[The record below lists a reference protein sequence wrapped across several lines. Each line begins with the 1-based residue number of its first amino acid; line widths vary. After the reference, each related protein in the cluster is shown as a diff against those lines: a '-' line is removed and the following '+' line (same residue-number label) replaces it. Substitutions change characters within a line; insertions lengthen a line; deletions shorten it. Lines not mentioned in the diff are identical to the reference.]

1 MSGAAQGTGGAGG
14 GTGAVGGS
22 QVAVLLACFSGTKA
36 AGKARHGLDAQLKSH
51 GDALLDS
58 VILQV
63 DAKHK
68 ASDHDPHRV
77 LYAALTPALTW
88 GLFGLL
94 FGSDAVVSAIIWAV
108 IGAICG
114 GLYGYYMLRLAPK
127 RELARIGAQLPAP
140 SSALALFVETTDARR
155 VLEATAGHQPTAASV
170 AAISA
175 DLATRVFAGPAEAIE
190 LPGGGPGREL
200 PPDHD
205 SVLSMIML
213 RYPDPGTAKKIA
225 AEMAPKTKKAAP
237 PLQVELV
244 IQADRSGHRHVT
256 DPTLGVAATSRQSL
270 VSWGG
275 FGVVFGALAG
285 AIDGGGFG
293 GALKGALVTAVI
305 WGIFG
310 LIAGALFG
318 LWAGRAVS
326 ARRLKSV
333 GPLLAPGT
341 SMVVAWA
348 AEPVTDDTLDRYLT
362 PGSQRLVLRF
372 DPVEGGAL
380 LEAA

>member
-1 MSGAAQGTGGAGG
+1 MSDAAHGTGGAGG
-14 GTGAVGGS
+14 GTGAVDGR
-22 QVAVLLACFSGTKA
+22 QFAVLLACFSGTKT
-36 AGKARHGLDAQLKSH
+36 AGKARRGLDARLKSQ

-58 VILQV
+58 VVFQV

-77 LYAALTPALTW
+77 LFGALTPALTW

-114 GLYGYYMLRLAPK
+114 GLYGYYILRLAPK
-127 RELARIGAQLPAP
+127 RELAGIGAQLPAP

-155 VLEATAGHQPTAASV
+155 LLEATAGDQPSAASV
-170 AAISA
+170 AAVST
-175 DLATRVFAGPAEAIE
+175 DLTTRVFAGAAEAIE
-190 LPGGGPGREL
+190 LPVGSPGREL
-200 PPDHD
+200 PPDRD
-205 SVLSMIML
+205 SGLSMVVL
-213 RYPDPGTAKKIA
+213 RYPDPGAAKKIA
-225 AEMAPKTKKAAP
+225 AEMAPKTKKAVP

-244 IQADRSGHRHVT
+244 IEADRGGHRHVT
-256 DPTLGVAATSRQSL
+256 DPTLGVAATVRQA
-270 VSWGG
+270 VVGWAG
-275 FGVVFGALAG
+275 FGVVFGAIAG
-285 AIDGGGFG
+285 AVNGGGFG
-293 GALKGALVTAVI
+293 GALKGALITAVV

-310 LIAGALFG
+310 IFAGGLFG

-348 AEPVTDDTLDRYLT
+348 GRPVTDDILDPYLT

-372 DPVEGGAL
+372 NPVEGGAV

>member
-1 MSGAAQGTGGAGG
+1 MSDAAHGTGGAGA

-22 QVAVLLACFSGTKA
+22 QLAVLLACFTGTKA
-36 AGKARHGLDAQLKSH
+36 AGKARRSLDAALKSQ

-58 VILQV
+58 VVFQV

-77 LYAALTPALTW
+77 LYGALTPALTW

-114 GLYGYYMLRLAPK
+114 GLYGYYSLRLAGK
-127 RELARIGAQLPAP
+127 SELARIGAQLPAP
-140 SSALALFVETTDARR
+140 SSALALFAETTDARR
-155 VLEATAGHQPTAASV
+155 VLEATAGDQPSVASV
-170 AAISA
+170 AAVGA
-175 DLATRVFAGPAEAIE
+175 DLTTRVFAGPAGAIQ
-190 LPGGGPGREL
+190 LPGGHSGGGL
-200 PPDHD
+200 PPDRD
-205 SVLSMIML
+205 SVLSMVLL
-213 RYPDPGTAKKIA
+213 RYPDPGTARQIA
-225 AEMAPKTKKAAP
+225 AEMAPKTKKTVP

-244 IQADRSGHRHVT
+244 IKTDRSGHRHVT

-270 VSWGG
+270 ISWGG

-293 GALKGALVTAVI
+293 GALKGALVTAVL

-310 LIAGALFG
+310 AVAGALFG
-318 LWAGRAVS
+318 LWAGRSVS

-348 AEPVTDDTLDRYLT
+348 GKPVTDDTLNPYLT

-372 DPVEGGAL
+372 NPVEGGAV

>member
-1 MSGAAQGTGGAGG
+1 MSDTAQGTGGAGG
-14 GTGAVGGS
+14 GTGAADGS
-22 QVAVLLACFSGTKA
+22 QLAVLLACFSGIKA
-36 AGKARHGLDAQLKSH
+36 AGKARHGLDARLKSH
-51 GDALLDS
+51 GDALLDN
-58 VILQV
+58 VVLQV
-63 DAKHK
+63 DAKHE

-94 FGSDAVVSAIIWAV
+94 FGSKAVVSAIIWAV

-114 GLYGYYMLRLAPK
+114 GLYGYYSLRLAPK
-127 RELARIGAQLPAP
+127 RELARIGAQLPAS
-140 SSALALFVETTDARR
+140 SSALALWVETPDARR
-155 VLEATAGHQPTAASV
+155 VLEATADHQPTAASV
-170 AAISA
+170 AAVSA
-175 DLATRVFAGPAEAIE
+175 DLTTRVFAGPTEAIE
-190 LPGGGPGREL
+190 LPGGPAGLGL
-200 PPDHD
+200 PPDRD
-205 SVLSMIML
+205 AALSMVLL
-213 RYPDPGTAKKIA
+213 RYPDPGTAKKMA
-225 AEMAPKTKKAAP
+225 AEMAPKTKKTVP

-256 DPTLGVAATSRQSL
+256 DPTLGVAATARQSL
-270 VSWGG
+270 VSWAA

-293 GALKGALVTAVI
+293 GALKGALVTAVV

-310 LIAGALFG
+310 VLAGGLFG

-326 ARRLKSV
+326 ARRLTSV

-348 AEPVTDDTLDRYLT
+348 GKPVTDDTLDPYLT

-372 DPVEGGAL
+372 NPVEGGAV

>member
-1 MSGAAQGTGGAGG
+1 MTDAAQGTGGAGR

-22 QVAVLLACFSGTKA
+22 QLAVLLACFRGTKA
-36 AGKARHGLDAQLKSH
+36 AGKARHGLDARLKSH

-58 VILQV
+58 VVLQV

-77 LYAALTPALTW
+77 LHAALTPALTW
-88 GLFGLL
+88 GVFGLV

-114 GLYGYYMLRLAPK
+114 GLYGYYMLRYASK
-127 RELARIGAQLPAP
+127 GELARIGAQLPAP
-140 SSALALFVETTDARR
+140 SSALALFAETSDARR
-155 VLEATAGHQPTAASV
+155 LLEGTAGDQPSAASV
-170 AAISA
+170 AAVGA
-175 DLATRVFAGPAEAIE
+175 DLTTRVFAGAAEAIE
-190 LPGGGPGREL
+190 LPAGSPGRGL
-200 PPDHD
+200 APDRD
-205 SVLSMIML
+205 AVVSMVLL
-213 RYPDPGTAKKIA
+213 RYPDPGTAKKMA
-225 AEMAPKTKKAAP
+225 AEMAPKTKKTVP

-244 IQADRSGHRHVT
+244 IRDDGSGRHVS
-256 DPTLGVAATSRQSL
+256 DPTEGMRATALSSMWSWAA
-270 VSWGG
+270 
-275 FGVVFGALAG
+275 FGVVFGGIAG
-285 AIDGGGFG
+285 AVNGGGFG
-293 GALKGALVTAVI
+293 GALKGALVTAVL

-310 LIAGALFG
+310 IIAGGLFG
-318 LWAGRAVS
+318 LWAGRSVS

-348 AEPVTDDTLDRYLT
+348 GKPVTDDTLDRYLT

-372 DPVEGGAL
+372 NPVEGGAVM
-380 LEAA
+380 EAA